1 MRDTIKANTM
11 IDRVQADKDKNKRLY
26 KAQADEHKGQLL
38 ANDIITRA
46 DSLLQSEDRGK
57 VDFNDIDDVKTRTYS
72 YLKAC
77 AISEAYPSVMGLAVD
92 AYGISRQAL
101 NQYLLRNPTSEATEF
116 IQKAKDVIAD
126 ILTNASLYNNANAVA
141 VIFQLKNHFEH
152 SDRVEIQPLRVSDPV
167 DNLSVEEIAQ
177 RYMLDITEG
186 EDYPES

>member
-1 MRDTIKANTM
+1 MRDTIKADTM
-11 IDRVQADKDKNKRLY
+11 INRVQADKDKNKRLY
-26 KAQADEHKGQLL
+26 KAQADAHKGQLL
-38 ANDIITRA
+38 ASDIITRA
-46 DSLLQSEDRGK
+46 DALLQSEDRGK
-57 VDFNDIDDVKTRTYS
+57 VDFNNIDDVKTRTYS

-77 AISEAYPSVMGLAVD
+77 SISEAYPSVMGLAVD

-101 NQYLLRNPTSEATEF
+101 NQYLLRNPTSEAPEF
-116 IQKAKDVIAD
+116 IQKTKDVIAD

-167 DNLSVEEIAQ
+167 DNLSVEDIAQ
-177 RYMLDITEG
+177 RYMLDVKEG

>member
-46 DSLLQSEDRGK
+46 DALLQSEDRGK

-116 IQKAKDVIAD
+116 IQKTKDVIAD

-152 SDRVEIQPLRVSDPV
+152 SDRVDIQPLRVSDPV
-167 DNLSVEEIAQ
+167 NNLSVEEIAQ